1 LKDKYQFPP
10 FPNPSVPTQ
19 AQWDDVVKWAMDRKL
34 IAAPVTYESSVDASF
49 KSCSDFREQRCR
61 GAEEQGRNMLPCSP
75 APLLPCGFLVIDL
88 RDLIFTYP
96 NQPTPLFDKFSW
108 RVARGEFWSVI
119 GASGCGKSTLLHL
132 IVGVRAACAGTIAVN
147 GERVPRKQNRGKTG
161 LVLQDYGLL
170 PWATVRENVELG
182 LRIRE
187 FYGQDDRRRT
197 TDDRRELSA
206 VSGGAAAQENGNATT
221 RPRRSAVEF
230 WLERFGLTAL
240 SKKYP
245 AQISGGQRQR
255 VAIART
261 LVLEPDV
268 LLMDEPF
275 SALDAPTREDL
286 EQLTLDLQ
294 NETGTTTVFVTH
306 NIEEAVFLGRKILV
320 LGAPPHRSPP
330 RVVENA
336 GAGRAAYRDEAAF
349 AEQARRLR
357 EMLKEK

>member
-1 LKDKYQFPP
+1 
-10 FPNPSVPTQ
+10 
-19 AQWDDVVKWAMDRKL
+19 M
-34 IAAPVTYESSVDASF
+34 IE
-49 KSCSDFREQRCR
+49 
-61 GAEEQGRNMLPCSP
+61 
-75 APLLPCGFLVIDL
+75 I
-88 RDLIFTYP
+88 RDLTFTYP
-96 NQPTPLFDKFSW
+96 NQPAPLFDAFDW

-132 IVGVRAACAGTIAVN
+132 IVGVRAASAGTITVN
-147 GERVPRKQNRGKTG
+147 GESVPRKQNRGKTG

-170 PWATVRENVELG
+170 PWATVRENVKLG

-187 FYGQDDRRRT
+187 FYGQDDRR
-197 TDDRRELSA
+197 ESSA
-206 VSGGAAAQENGNATT
+206 VSGQ
-221 RPRRSAVEF
+221 RSAVEF
-230 WLERFGLTAL
+230 WLERFGLAAL
-240 SKKYP
+240 RDKYP

-294 NETGTTTVFVTH
+294 NETGMTTIFVTH

-320 LGAPPHRSPP
+320 LDAPPHRSPL

-349 AEQARRLR
+349 AEKARMLR
-357 EMLKEK
+357 EMLKRDA

>member
-1 LKDKYQFPP
+1 
-10 FPNPSVPTQ
+10 
-19 AQWDDVVKWAMDRKL
+19 M
-34 IAAPVTYESSVDASF
+34 
-49 KSCSDFREQRCR
+49 
-61 GAEEQGRNMLPCSP
+61 
-75 APLLPCGFLVIDL
+75 IDL
-88 RDLIFTYP
+88 RDLTFTFP
-96 NQPTPLFDKFSW
+96 NQPAPLFDAFSW

-132 IVGVRAACAGTIAVN
+132 IVGVRAASAGTITVN
-147 GERVPRKQNRGKTG
+147 GESVPRKENRGKTG

-187 FYGQDDRRRT
+187 FYGQADRRPHPSTSLRSAQ
-197 TDDRRELSA
+197 DAA
-206 VSGGAAAQENGNATT
+206 VSGQ
-221 RPRRSAVEF
+221 RSAVEF
-230 WLERFGLTAL
+230 WLERFGLAAL
-240 SKKYP
+240 RDKYP

-294 NETGTTTVFVTH
+294 NETKTTTVFVTH
-306 NIEEAVFLGRKILV
+306 NIEEAVFLGRRILV
-320 LGAPPHRSPP
+320 LGTPPHRSPP

-349 AEQARRLR
+349 AEKARMLR
-357 EMLKEK
+357 EMLKG